1 MNIRTLL
8 RDPNFPACLRC
19 GKHLTRLPIRSRQL
33 RLLAAFH
40 RIHPFSCEGCR
51 HRFLAVAWPGRYLE
65 WDGQILV
72 MPGGNTLSQTL
83 QDGAIEFF
91 LVALFLVLLCAAGAW
106 SLLQS
111 TNVPSEPHATTGT
124 P

>member
-8 RDPNFPACLRC
+8 RNPNFPACLRC
-19 GKHLTRLPIRSRQL
+19 GKHLTRLSIRNRQL
-33 RLLAAFH
+33 RLLAAIF

-51 HRFLAVAWPGRYLE
+51 HRFLAFAWSGRYLE

-83 QDGAIEFF
+83 QDRAIEFF
-91 LVALFLVLLCAAGAW
+91 LVALLLILLCAAGVW
-106 SLLQS
+106 SLIRNS
-111 TNVPSEPHATTGT
+111 NAPSGPHAITGK